1 MAPLLPI
8 EAIDSLIFT
17 FCSPGNP
24 GNSASPDK
32 VTLSRQWPGMFNESN
47 RFLAVVLQSLHPLN
61 CCAFC
66 ILSLQFPSHSFS
78 FFPTDTVLLLY
89 LVMLYL
95 HHFNPFMAT
104 YVHIF
109 IHLQDP
115 VIREKGACL
124 ICLCSRQSLL
134 QIFVCCKH
142 LYSYIYIYNSIN
154 SCWMKL
160 NLNIIHSSL
169 TISILKL
176 PQKHRFCLIGD
187 TWNLHNNP
195 KYYIIQAMVP
205 TSSLGS
211 MWSWDTRLM

>member
-1 MAPLLPI
+1 
-8 EAIDSLIFT
+8 
-17 FCSPGNP
+17 
-24 GNSASPDK
+24 
-32 VTLSRQWPGMFNESN
+32 MFNESN

-104 YVHIF
+104 YVHIS

-124 ICLCSRQSLL
+124 ICLCIPDRAYSRSLCAISIYIL
-134 QIFVCCKH
+134 
-142 LYSYIYIYNSIN
+142 IYIYNSIN

-160 NLNIIHSSL
+160 NINIIHSSL

-176 PQKHRFCLIGD
+176 PQKHGFCLIGD
-187 TWNLHNNP
+187 TWNL
-195 KYYIIQAMVP
+195 
-205 TSSLGS
+205 S
-211 MWSWDTRLM
+211 